1 MREKRM
7 RRRTTKEAVTKQEE
21 YERSEE
27 DYGPQA
33 TESESNVSLIRSN
46 TKQRLNR
53 AELHCDLF
61 LEANTRAITRTIRIT
76 EGVSLRIRKD
86 SHSAKY
92 WGPIRKKTA
101 TWRMRE
107 IDPRLL
113 HRNNNRGTFFN
124 LKF

>member
-61 LEANTRAITRTIRIT
+61 LEANTRVLS
-76 EGVSLRIRKD
+76 GRKRPL
-86 SHSAKY
+86 
-92 WGPIRKKTA
+92 G
-101 TWRMRE
+101 E
-107 IDPRLL
+107 
-113 HRNNNRGTFFN
+113 
-124 LKF
+124 